1 MDQVSQEAVSWCFY
15 LLVLFRTIRVVSAL
29 PPVPSKAPFEKMYKG
44 ALPRLCTWWNLKMSG
59 LSIVWTKVHQ
69 GKKTHTHKQKHMWS
83 IKVGKLTPGKKN
95 VILLICQFLE
105 AWYRFFLWTPAILV
119 HRARLKKLVRYMIRL
134 LYKEKCRISPQFN
147 QAPVGNLYQQNDLK
161 HVTWM

>member
-29 PPVPSKAPFEKMYKG
+29 PPVPSEAPFEKMYKG

-69 GKKTHTHKQKHMWS
+69 GKKTHTQTKTHVINKGWQ
-83 IKVGKLTPGKKN
+83 VDARKKN

-134 LYKEKCRISPQFN
+134 LYKEKCRISLQVN